1 MGSLTIRIDDEAL
14 IKGLEDRAL
23 RSGRTVEEEV
33 AAVLSAA
40 QVGGIGQ
47 SPELIARMDALR
59 AMTAGTRQTPSEV
72 LLRQSRDER

>member
-23 RSGRTVEEEV
+23 RSGRTVEEE
-33 AAVLSAA
+33 ATAVLAA
-40 QVGGIGQ
+40 QVSCIGQ

-59 AMTAGTRQTPSEV
+59 AMTEGTRQTPSEV

>member
-33 AAVLSAA
+33 AIVLAA
-40 QVGGIGQ
+40 QVGSIGQ

-72 LLRQSRDER
+72 LLRHSRDER